1 MQPLVRAVTSV
12 AAHCSRSTRT
22 TPVSKPQ
29 PRGATRGE
37 RAIVIRLALTVPST
51 GFSQSATA
59 ATGMPRRGCR
69 QSVWRSVRTRVLGS
83 SHRMRRSLG
92 KSAAT

>member
-1 MQPLVRAVTSV
+1 M
-12 AAHCSRSTRT
+12 
-22 TPVSKPQ
+22 SKPQ

-37 RAIVIRLALTVPST
+37 RAIVIRLALTAAST

-59 ATGMPRRGCR
+59 PTGMPRSGCR
-69 QSVWRSVRTRVLGS
+69 QSACRSVRTRVFGS
-83 SHRMRRSLG
+83 SHSRRRSLG